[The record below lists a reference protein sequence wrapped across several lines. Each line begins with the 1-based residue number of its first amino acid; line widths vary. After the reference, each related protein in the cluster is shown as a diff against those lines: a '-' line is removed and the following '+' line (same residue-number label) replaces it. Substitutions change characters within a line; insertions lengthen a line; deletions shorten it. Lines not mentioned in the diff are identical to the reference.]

1 MNHTVR
7 KMTLSALFLAIGLVL
22 PFVFHSFGPNAG
34 SMFLPMHLPVLLCG
48 FICGPAYGA
57 LVGIITPLLSS
68 ALTGMPPL
76 MPVGIAMVFELMT
89 YGFLS
94 GFLLKK
100 RLPIYISLILTML
113 AGRAISGIMNLILL
127 SFAGK
132 AYTVTIFLTAS
143 FVTAVPGIIL
153 QLLIVPLLVKVVQKL
168 DTNKAEDA
176 YL

>member
-22 PFVFHSFGPNAG
+22 PFAFHSFGPNAG

-48 FICGPAYGA
+48 FICGPTYGA

-143 FVTAVPGIIL
+143 FITAVPGIIL
-153 QLLIVPLLVKVVQKL
+153 QLLSVPLLVKVVQKL